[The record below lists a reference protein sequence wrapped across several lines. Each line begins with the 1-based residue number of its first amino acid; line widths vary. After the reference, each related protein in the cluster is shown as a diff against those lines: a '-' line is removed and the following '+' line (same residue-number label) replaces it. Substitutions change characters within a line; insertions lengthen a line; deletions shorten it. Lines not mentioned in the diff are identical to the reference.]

1 MVFLQNDKY
10 NPKKFWSYISSL
22 RKDCD
27 NACFTINGTTV
38 SNPSD
43 IADEFN
49 NHFCSKFDGIYKP
62 LDLSSLPDTP
72 TSHGAPLLS
81 FDSFS
86 VDEVFDVLKNLDTSK
101 SPGPDDILP
110 IFLKTCSNELA
121 PVLCKVLERGKRCP
135 CL

>member
-1 MVFLQNDKY
+1 MLSIILRNFGHIFLLY
-10 NPKKFWSYISSL
+10 
-22 RKDCD
+22 CD
-27 NACFTINGTTV
+27 NACFTINGTTD

-72 TSHGAPLLS
+72 TSSHGAPLLS

-101 SPGPDDILP
+101 SPGPDDILQ
-110 IFLKTCSNELA
+110 
-121 PVLCKVLERGKRCP
+121 VLQNLF
-135 CL
+135 